1 MLVSKALAAKVGVLV
16 AAGGIAL
23 SGVAAASASTAAPAV
38 HRIPT
43 ALSISNSKRVEHA
56 HQTTAVINGH
66 LTAGTYNLRH
76 LPVVLQRLGI
86 KGHWNRVQLKLDPYP
101 RPRLLP
107 CARLQEAGDL
117 PPRLPRHEELR
128 SVHQQDRH
136 DRSGQVARMYHRRA
150 CLGISGPVLGTPAG
164 VPPLQA
170 RW

>member
-86 KGHWNRVQLKLDPYP
+86 KGHWNRVQLKWTRIHGHVFFLVHVFKKPATF
-101 RPRLLP
+101 RLVFRGTGNFAP
-107 CARLQEAGDL
+107 STSKIDTI
-117 PPRLPRHEELR
+117 
-128 SVHQQDRH
+128 V
-136 DRSGQVARMYHRRA
+136 
-150 CLGISGPVLGTPAG
+150 PVK
-164 VPPLQA
+164 
-170 RW
+170 